1 MSDSGALAATKS
13 ALAVKAQVAQ
23 GEETVV
29 HTRILRLALGI
40 EESRAY
46 WTHVDPTLPA
56 APRAI
61 QAFEQRWFGAKS
73 LHRVRTLLANFA
85 ARYDACP
92 DALSVL
98 RRWRSMDLPTRQV
111 LCHFHLQLTDP
122 LYRQFTGTFLVERR
136 SGPEPRLDRDIV
148 LRWVQRE
155 YPGRWGAATCIQF
168 ASKLL
173 SAASEAGLVSPH
185 RDPRTLLVP
194 KVTDAALTY
203 LMYLLR
209 SLRFSGTLTVNP
221 YLASVGLSEGFVDQ
235 RLRVLPGLRFRRM
248 GDLTEFD
255 WDFPSLLA
263 FGESLS

>member
-85 ARYDACP
+85 A
-92 DALSVL
+92 
-98 RRWRSMDLPTRQV
+98 
-111 LCHFHLQLTDP
+111 
-122 LYRQFTGTFLVERR
+122 
-136 SGPEPRLDRDIV
+136 
-148 LRWVQRE
+148 
-155 YPGRWGAATCIQF
+155 
-168 ASKLL
+168 
-173 SAASEAGLVSPH
+173 
-185 RDPRTLLVP
+185 
-194 KVTDAALTY
+194 
-203 LMYLLR
+203 
-209 SLRFSGTLTVNP
+209 SLRGPVSLVVK
-221 YLASVGLSEGFVDQ
+221 S
-235 RLRVLPGLRFRRM
+235 RRI
-248 GDLTEFD
+248 
-255 WDFPSLLA
+255 
-263 FGESLS
+263 ESSFHTI

>member
-98 RRWRSMDLPTRQV
+98 RRWRSMDPEGTTRPRGSRTTRRRT
-111 LCHFHLQLTDP
+111 CSCCGPSGSSRTP
-122 LYRQFTGTFLVERR
+122 SGATTLVTR
-136 SGPEPRLDRDIV
+136 SKM
-148 LRWVQRE
+148 
-155 YPGRWGAATCIQF
+155 
-168 ASKLL
+168 S
-173 SAASEAGLVSPH
+173 
-185 RDPRTLLVP
+185 
-194 KVTDAALTY
+194 
-203 LMYLLR
+203 
-209 SLRFSGTLTVNP
+209 
-221 YLASVGLSEGFVDQ
+221 
-235 RLRVLPGLRFRRM
+235 
-248 GDLTEFD
+248 
-255 WDFPSLLA
+255 
-263 FGESLS
+263 

>member
-85 ARYDACP
+85 ARYDAYP

-122 LYRQFTGTFLVERR
+122 L
-136 SGPEPRLDRDIV
+136 
-148 LRWVQRE
+148 
-155 YPGRWGAATCIQF
+155 
-168 ASKLL
+168 
-173 SAASEAGLVSPH
+173 
-185 RDPRTLLVP
+185 
-194 KVTDAALTY
+194 
-203 LMYLLR
+203 
-209 SLRFSGTLTVNP
+209 
-221 YLASVGLSEGFVDQ
+221 
-235 RLRVLPGLRFRRM
+235 
-248 GDLTEFD
+248 
-255 WDFPSLLA
+255 
-263 FGESLS
+263 